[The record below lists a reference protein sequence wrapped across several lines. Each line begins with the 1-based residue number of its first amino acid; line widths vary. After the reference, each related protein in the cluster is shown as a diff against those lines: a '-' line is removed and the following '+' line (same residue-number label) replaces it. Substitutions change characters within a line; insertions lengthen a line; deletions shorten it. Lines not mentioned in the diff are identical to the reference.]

1 MAIMKKRGAFLYAA
15 ALVVS
20 AVVAST
26 SVMSALPAWAVYTTY
41 YSDNTYSTPVGERDI
56 DCSGFH
62 SGWGTT
68 SYFDDGY
75 QDSCHGAGSCGFYMC
90 VNNYPGCGGCT
101 ECGYTD
107 CP

>member
-1 MAIMKKRGAFLYAA
+1 MNKRLAALYAL

-26 SVMSALPAWAVYTTY
+26 SVMSALPAWATYTTF
-41 YSDNTYSTPVGERDI
+41 YSDDTYTTPVGERNI
-56 DCSGFH
+56 TCEGYH
-62 SGWGTT
+62 YGWGDT
-68 SYFDDGY
+68 SYWSDGFAEG
-75 QDSCHGAGSCGFYMC
+75 CHGQGSCGYYMC

-101 ECGYTD
+101 ECGYTS